1 MGAMSDA
8 DVTPD
13 DFAAAVRAIARAV
26 KQDQDRL
33 SRLDGAI
40 GDGDHGSTMAQGWS
54 AAAQAVDDLAAGT
67 DIAQQCQTAAKAFLG
82 AVGASAGPL
91 YATALMRGGK
101 AAAGKTALD
110 GRGLAAVLEAAAG
123 GIRERG
129 KAAVGD
135 KTMLDAWDPA
145 ARAAR
150 EAADA
155 GHGPA
160 AVAASAAGAAEDGL
174 HGTESMVAQKGR
186 ASRLAERSAG
196 HLDPG
201 AASAALALRTLADS
215 LAARG

>member
-1 MGAMSDA
+1 MSEA
-8 DVTPD
+8 DVTAA
-13 DFAAAVRAIARAV
+13 DFAAALRAIAQAV
-26 KQDQDRL
+26 ERDQDRL

-54 AAAQAVDDLAAGT
+54 AAAQALDGLEAGAAV
-67 DIAQQCQTAAKAFLG
+67 AQQCQTAAKAFLG

-101 AAAGKTALD
+101 AVAGQSALD
-110 GRGLAAVLEAAAG
+110 GPALAAFLEAAAA

-129 KAAVGD
+129 KAEVGD

-150 EAADA
+150 KAADA
-155 GHGPA
+155 GDGPA
-160 AVAASAAGAAEDGL
+160 AVAAAAADAAEAGMRE
-174 HGTESMVAQKGR
+174 TEAMVAHKGR

-196 HLDPG
+196 HVDPG